1 MKFLILNGPNLNLVG
16 TRETEIYGT
25 ESMDGI
31 LAQAKAY
38 AATYGASVDTLQSNH
53 VGVLIDAAQTASDEY
68 DGLIINPA
76 GYGHTSVAL
85 RDALANVSIP
95 IVEVHLSNIAKREEF
110 RHRTLTAAVCV
121 GQIGGFGGLGYQLA
135 IHALVR
141 HIEART
147 EDVSD
152 K

>member
-16 TRETEIYGT
+16 GREIEIYGT
-25 ESMDGI
+25 ESMANI
-31 LAQAKAY
+31 LTQAKAY
-38 AATYGASVDTLQSNH
+38 AASFGASVSTLQSNH
-53 VGVLIDAAQTASDEY
+53 EGVLIDAVQSAADEY

-85 RDALANVSIP
+85 RDALANLRIP
-95 IVEVHLSNIAKREEF
+95 VIEVHLSNIAKREEF